1 MSPDIPKGYEKF
13 EDIPGYKDL
22 PPFPKG
28 EVIFPYGMKIVEIDG
43 KQIWQA
49 ASEQDYRTSVS
60 EVKGIKPEDVDIQDK
75 ICVVVLPKNGDPFC
89 RQNKPCPNGCAI
101 FNRNGHWF
109 CFCRA

>member
-1 MSPDIPKGYEKF
+1 MSPDIPKTYEKF
-13 EDIPGYKDL
+13 ADVPGYKDL

-28 EVIFPYGMKIVEIDG
+28 EVIFPYGIKVVERDG

-60 EVKGIKPEDVDIQDK
+60 EVKGIKPEDVDILAK
-75 ICVVVLPKNGDPFC
+75 LCTVVNNQNGNPVC
-89 RQNKPCPNGCAI
+89 QNNNCPNGCQA
-101 FNRNGHWF
+101 FVRDGHMF